1 MYAVPGFREGAG
13 MAEPGSVSEQ
23 KDFEVS
29 RGYAYYVFTLLFLL
43 YLFNY
48 VDRMVVSS
56 LLPYLKVEWAL
67 TDTQCGWFASIVTLM
82 MTVFVFPVSLL
93 VDRWSRRKAI
103 AIMGVLWGFASAVC
117 ALSRSFTQLIFTR
130 AFVGVGEA
138 AFTSGGH
145 AMIAA
150 YFPEEKRATMNG
162 LFTAAVP
169 MGTAVGVIL
178 GGVIAEALG
187 WRYAF
192 GLMAI
197 PGLIVAL
204 IFFWVRD
211 YKTVEVF
218 KKGLGSADL
227 SETKMKLGD
236 IAKEFLHTPSV
247 LFTYLGYVCNTFV
260 TTGLMTWLPT
270 YYHRIDGLP
279 MDKAGVKT
287 AVIFLLAIV
296 GAPLGGLA
304 TDYIRKRLLNARM
317 SVPAVTSLLTG
328 LFLFVGF
335 FYCEGTAQ
343 YLLLIMFGF
352 TAPMFAAGGSAVTQD
367 VVHPGLRAMSYA
379 LAQFLM
385 MALGYTLSP
394 IFIGA
399 ISDRSDLLTAFKFM
413 PLFCLCG
420 AIVFFIGSFFY
431 VRDLHKVERV
441 SLKQEGK

>member
-1 MYAVPGFREGAG
+1 MKP
-13 MAEPGSVSEQ
+13 AESVSEPR
-23 KDFEVS
+23 DFEVS

-48 VDRMVVSS
+48 VDRMVISA
-56 LLPYLKVEWAL
+56 LLPYLKVEWVL

-82 MTVFVFPVSLL
+82 MTAFVFPVSLL
-93 VDRWSRRKAI
+93 IDRWSRKKAI
-103 AIMGVLWGFASAVC
+103 AIMGVLWGFASAGC
-117 ALSRSFTQLIFTR
+117 AFMRSFTQLIFMR
-130 AFVGVGEA
+130 SFVGVGEA

-162 LFTAAVP
+162 LFTASIP
-169 MGTAVGVIL
+169 MGTAIGVIL
-178 GGVIAEALG
+178 GGVIAETLG

-192 GLMAI
+192 GIMAI
-197 PGLIVAL
+197 PGLIVAI
-204 IFFWVRD
+204 IFFWVKD
-211 YKTVEVF
+211 YKTVDVIKRAAE
-218 KKGLGSADL
+218 GSKSLEA
-227 SETKMKLGD
+227 KMKFAD

-247 LFTYLGYVCNTFV
+247 LFTYLGYVGNTFV

-279 MDKAGVKT
+279 MDKAGIKT
-287 AVIFLLAIV
+287 AVIFLLAIF
-296 GAPLGGLA
+296 GAPLGGLV
-304 TDYIRKRLLNARM
+304 TDVLRKRWLNARM

-328 LFLFVGF
+328 LFLFIGF
-335 FYCEGTAQ
+335 SFLKGNAQ
-343 YLLLIMFGF
+343 YILLIMFGF

-399 ISDRSDLLTAFKFM
+399 ISDRSDLLTAFQFL
-413 PLFCLCG
+413 PLFCLFG

-441 SLKQEGK
+441 RLKQEGR